1 MDRESSV
8 ALSCGVGH
16 RHGSGQALLWLWCRL
31 IATAPIQPLTWEL
44 SYVVG
49 VALKRQKKKKKR
61 EKEIDAAIR
70 DLSEGYNIT
79 CGIDLKQK

>member
-1 MDRESSV
+1 MAVVQADSNSSNSTPN
-8 ALSCGVGH
+8 LETSIC
-16 RHGSGQALLWLWCRL
+16 HGRG
-31 IATAPIQPLTWEL
+31 P
-44 SYVVG
+44 
-49 VALKRQKKKKKR
+49 KKKKKKKR